1 MRAST
6 LILFLVSRMLV
17 QAQGPQDPVPTGSLE
32 QTRNGFFGDLD
43 LGISNYG
50 MAGAATVYY
59 RKGSKLFSAGS
70 YRSHL
75 CCAGD
80 YDGIPLWSSGAADH
94 HVSVASYSAAFGYML
109 PKRWKQ
115 GISAG
120 ISISRITTEET
131 DPILHDFSIG
141 GVSREIGGDGF
152 EDRSHGKGSEIVVGI
167 PIEYKVFLLDKGPIG
182 FDMGFRID
190 LNTTMIFS
198 AITLGVRIGK

>member
-1 MRAST
+1 MRAYAT
-6 LILFLVSRMLV
+6 LILFLVSGMLV
-17 QAQGPQDPVPTGSLE
+17 HAQSTNPVRTGSME
-32 QTRNGFFGDLD
+32 QGRRGFFGDLNA
-43 LGISNYG
+43 GISNYG

-59 RKGSKLFSAGS
+59 RSGRTFFSAGY

-94 HVSVASYSAAFGYML
+94 HFSIASYSAAFGYLL

-120 ISISRITTEET
+120 ISLSRINTEET
-131 DPILHDFSIG
+131 DPIYNDFSIG
-141 GVSREIGGDGF
+141 GVSRELVGDGF
-152 EDRSHGKGSEIVVGI
+152 EDHSHGSASKIIVGI
-167 PIEYKVFLLDKGPIG
+167 PIEYKVFLLQKGTIG
-182 FDMGFRID
+182 LDVAARVDI
-190 LNTTMIFS
+190 NTTMIFS